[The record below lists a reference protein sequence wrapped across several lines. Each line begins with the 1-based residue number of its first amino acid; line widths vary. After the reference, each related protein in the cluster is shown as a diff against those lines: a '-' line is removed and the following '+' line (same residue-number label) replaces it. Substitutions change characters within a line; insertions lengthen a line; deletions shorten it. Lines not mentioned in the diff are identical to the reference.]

1 MPEKQLFGQKIVLSD
16 VDAIDPY
23 QEDIS
28 QMFRWMQNLE
38 LPQNS
43 TILDIGANVGMFSLS
58 YASMFKKAEIH
69 CFEPVPFIYK
79 YLRKNLEMNPN
90 LSCNVHAHN
99 LGMSNCLERKQLS
112 IPVPQQHERYIK
124 KLDNRLYSILGQ
136 GEDKFEAQFIPLDKW
151 VRESEISNVDFIKI
165 DVEGY
170 EYLVLEGANDTLR
183 SFQPIVMLELN
194 EMTLALSSRKADEY
208 LRFANDHGYRVFG
221 LEYGYK
227 NKLLKIDSVQQVS
240 LISDL
245 ILCPVL

>member
-90 LSCNVHAHN
+90 
-99 LGMSNCLERKQLS
+99 
-112 IPVPQQHERYIK
+112 
-124 KLDNRLYSILGQ
+124 
-136 GEDKFEAQFIPLDKW
+136 
-151 VRESEISNVDFIKI
+151 
-165 DVEGY
+165 
-170 EYLVLEGANDTLR
+170 
-183 SFQPIVMLELN
+183 
-194 EMTLALSSRKADEY
+194 
-208 LRFANDHGYRVFG
+208 
-221 LEYGYK
+221 
-227 NKLLKIDSVQQVS
+227 
-240 LISDL
+240 
-245 ILCPVL
+245 